1 MAILARCPTCKS
13 QQAVKN
19 KKCKCCED
27 LDQAK
32 RAKRVRYWIT
42 YRTAE
47 GKQVKKSLERLGSD
61 LDPYSITDAQA
72 ADAKL
77 KTQKRESSD
86 FFDISPDTTMTFNDL
101 AKWYLDQE
109 PVKQLASYDIVK
121 MKLEI
126 FNQEFGS
133 KIVATI
139 KPVDLQNY
147 QIKRQRQ
154 GKKPATVDQ
163 DLGKVKTMINMAFDN
178 DLVSGK
184 TLKVFKKVKKTLKK
198 GSDVRDRILSPDE
211 FEALMKHAEGHTKH
225 IIAMGYHTGMRKGEI
240 LKLTWDKIDL
250 NKRIISLQAADT
262 KDREARDV
270 PICDPLYKILQN
282 MPNRI
287 QQASSSN
294 HVFNYKG
301 TPIKYNFTRS
311 LKRACRAAGIKYGR
325 FVKGG
330 FIFHDLRHT
339 FNTNMRKAGVSETVI
354 MKITGHSTREM
365 FDRYNKVDSADLKK
379 ASEQQ
384 SKYFSKS
391 NVAHSVAQNQNI
403 KN

>member
-1 MAILARCPTCKS
+1 MAILARCPICKR

-19 KKCKCCED
+19 KKCKECGED

-32 RAKRVRYWIT
+32 RSKRVRYFIV
-42 YRTAE
+42 YRDAD
-47 GKQVKKSLERLGSD
+47 GKQVKRSLTYFD
-61 LDPYSITDAQA
+61 LDPYSITDAQD
-72 ADAKL
+72 ADAKF
-77 KTQKRESSD
+77 KVGKRENQL
-86 FFDISPDTTMTFNDL
+86 FELSPDTSMTFDEL

-109 PVKQLASYDIVK
+109 PVKQLSSYYIIEK
-121 MKLEI
+121 KLEI
-126 FNQEFGS
+126 FNKEFGD
-133 KIVATI
+133 KIVAKI

-147 QIKRQRQ
+147 QIKRAKQ

-184 TLKVFKKVKKTLKK
+184 TLKVFKKIKKTLKK
-198 GSDVRDRILSPDE
+198 GSDVRDRIFSPDE
-211 FEALMKHAEGHTKH
+211 FDALMKHAEGHTKH
-225 IIAMGYHTGMRKGEI
+225 IIAMGYYTGMRKGEI
-240 LKLTWDKIDL
+240 LGLTWDKIDL

-270 PICDPLYKILQN
+270 PICDELFEILHA

-287 QQASSSN
+287 QQAGGSN
-294 HVFNYKG
+294 HVFQYKG
-301 TPIKYNFTRS
+301 KPIVFNFTRS
-311 LKRACRAAGIKYGR
+311 LEKACKAAGIKYGR
-325 FVKGG
+325 FEKGG

-339 FNTNMRKAGVSETVI
+339 FNTNMRKAGVAETVI

-365 FDRYNKVDSADLKK
+365 FDRYNTVDSEDLKK
-379 ASEQQ
+379 ASDQI
-384 SKYFSKS
+384 SKFHAKS
-391 NVAHSVAQNQNI
+391 NVAHLVAQKKTN